1 MKKIGIITL
10 NDNYNYGNRLQNYA
24 AQEFIK
30 KIEPNAKVLTIR
42 NYPITNK
49 KCNILE
55 NIFRIIKRNYIE
67 IKRYIKSD
75 KKRLRKFKKFNKK
88 IVYSKK
94 AFSWMNRK
102 YFGKFDFGV
111 VESDQVWNPNYRMS
125 DLELLNFSEKNKN
138 IAFSASLEVEE
149 IPTEKIEYAKRGF
162 NNFKCISV
170 RENKGREIIKK
181 ITNREDIKV
190 ILDPTML
197 IETNIW
203 KKMAIKPENF
213 KKNQKFILN
222 YFLGEIPNDWSK
234 EIERIFYFI

>member
-1 MKKIGIITL
+1 M
-10 NDNYNYGNRLQNYA
+10 QNYA

-30 KIEPNAKVLTIR
+30 KIEPDAKVLTIR

-102 YFGKFDFGV
+102 YFGKFDFWV
-111 VESDQVWNPNYRMS
+111 VGSDQVWNPNYRMS
-125 DLELLNFSEKNKN
+125 DLELLNFSEK
-138 IAFSASLEVEE
+138 
-149 IPTEKIEYAKRGF
+149 TKI
-162 NNFKCISV
+162 
-170 RENKGREIIKK
+170 
-181 ITNREDIKV
+181 
-190 ILDPTML
+190 LH
-197 IETNIW
+197 
-203 KKMAIKPENF
+203 
-213 KKNQKFILN
+213 
-222 YFLGEIPNDWSK
+222 FLLV
-234 EIERIFYFI
+234 

>member
-75 KKRLRKFKKFNKK
+75 KKDWESLRN
-88 IVYSKK
+88 S
-94 AFSWMNRK
+94 
-102 YFGKFDFGV
+102 
-111 VESDQVWNPNYRMS
+111 
-125 DLELLNFSEKNKN
+125 
-138 IAFSASLEVEE
+138 
-149 IPTEKIEYAKRGF
+149 
-162 NNFKCISV
+162 
-170 RENKGREIIKK
+170 IKK
-181 ITNREDIKV
+181 
-190 ILDPTML
+190 
-197 IETNIW
+197 
-203 KKMAIKPENF
+203 
-213 KKNQKFILN
+213 
-222 YFLGEIPNDWSK
+222 
-234 EIERIFYFI
+234 